1 MDRGKN
7 RVVGII
13 PARYQSSRFPGKPLA
28 DICGKPMIWWT
39 YQQALKVGEMSEVIV
54 ATDDDRIADVCKELS
69 INYIMT
75 DKRHMTGTDRLA
87 EVAEKIKADIY
98 VNIQGDEPL
107 IEPEVISELIGFMVK
122 EPGYIC
128 ATVRSVI
135 EDPVDVV
142 NTTVSK
148 IVVDS
153 NSDIMYI
160 SKNPIPYPKASLN
173 YSYYK
178 ALGLYAFRQE
188 ALAIYRNNEKGMYES
203 IEDIEMLRLV
213 ERGIKVRSIEVVS
226 ESPSVDTPKD
236 AERIEKMMESRR

>member
-1 MDRGKN
+1 MKIIG
-7 RVVGII
+7 VI
-13 PARYQSSRFPGKPLA
+13 PARYMSSRFPGKPLTP
-28 DICGKPMIWWT
+28 INGKPMIWWT

>member
-1 MDRGKN
+1 MRIIG
-7 RVVGII
+7 VI
-13 PARYQSSRFPGKPLA
+13 PARYKSSRFLGKPLTP
-28 DICGKPMIWWT
+28 IKGKPMIWWT
-39 YQQALKVGEMSEVIV
+39 YHQALKVKELDEVIV
-54 ATDDDRIADVCKELS
+54 ATDDDRIVDICNDLS
-69 INYIMT
+69 INCIMT
-75 DKRHMTGTDRLA
+75 DSGHLTGTDRLA

-107 IEPEVISELIGFMVK
+107 IEPEVVSDLVRFMVK

-128 ATVRSVI
+128 ATVRSRI

-153 NSDIMYI
+153 KSDIMYI

-178 ALGLYAFRQE
+178 ALGLYAFRPE
-188 ALAIYRNNEKGMYES
+188 ALTIYRENGKGIYES

-213 ERGIKVRSIEVVS
+213 ERGIKVRSIEVFS
-226 ESPSVDTPKD
+226 DSPSVDTPKD
-236 AERIEKMMESRR
+236 ANRIERMLESRQS